1 MVTEEYYPCLNN
13 NLFGFI
19 NWIDNVT
26 TLSSFK
32 ANVLSFSLSSK
43 WIVFE
48 GLMFER

>member
-32 ANVLSFSLSSK
+32 ANVLSFSLSSE

-48 GLMFER
+48 RLMFER